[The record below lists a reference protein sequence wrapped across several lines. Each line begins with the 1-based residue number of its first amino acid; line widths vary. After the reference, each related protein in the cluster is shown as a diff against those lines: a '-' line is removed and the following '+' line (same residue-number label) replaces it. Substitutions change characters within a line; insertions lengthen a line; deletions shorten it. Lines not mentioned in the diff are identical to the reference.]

1 MKDITGLCA
10 AMGLKNTTSLNHAS
24 CTYIAVKISQCVWI
38 VMGTGLVFIRPIK
51 CSVWPFIIYCILNAS
66 GVTAHLQGEEL
77 ENGQLM
83 KWEEL
88 AAKAV

>member
-1 MKDITGLCA
+1 
-10 AMGLKNTTSLNHAS
+10 
-24 CTYIAVKISQCVWI
+24 
-38 VMGTGLVFIRPIK
+38 MGTGLVFIRPIK
-51 CSVWPFIIYCILNAS
+51 CSVWPFIIYCILNA
-66 GVTAHLQGEEL
+66 GDVTAHLQGEEL